1 MWLFFTF
8 YSFNST
14 FLKTQIKILISAS
27 RALLGLGVITSLS
40 NIASATTLNENI
52 TINNDS
58 DIHQY
63 FTKDNQDII
72 NYKKAAPQVVME
84 ASI

>member
-1 MWLFFTF
+1 M
-8 YSFNST
+8 
-14 FLKTQIKILISAS
+14 
-27 RALLGLGVITSLS
+27 ITSLS